1 MWNFLNRTIF
11 QQNLRLS
18 IILKKFLKLPDF
30 LILIVIK
37 RILIKNLVLI
47 NMMILPAMNFLKIIT
62 RKSPGKIALAT
73 YFRVPCTLSFCQK
86 SEKTDEAIVQSKK
99 PYFWHFL
106 AQICPKMFIE
116 NWALSNLGHCHFASV
131 CKISWKSIKYSSRNS
146 STVFPAKIACSG
158 DF

>member
-1 MWNFLNRTIF
+1 M
-11 QQNLRLS
+11 
-18 IILKKFLKLPDF
+18 ILKKFLKFPDF
-30 LILIVIK
+30 LILILNSYKKPCIDK
-37 RILIKNLVLI
+37 YDDSAWNEFLENNNLE
-47 NMMILPAMNFLKIIT
+47 
-62 RKSPGKIALAT
+62 KSGKIASAT
-73 YFRVPCTLSFCQK
+73 YFREPCTLSFCQK
-86 SEKTDEAIVQSKK
+86 SEKTDEAIVQSIK

-131 CKISWKSIKYSSRNS
+131 CKISWTSIKYSSRNS